1 MVALHE
7 FENGLD
13 VGSCGESGDS
23 LAAVAIVAEVG
34 EGTSWLLVLLPLIS
48 TIPAT
53 GVRVFDG

>member
-13 VGSCGESGDS
+13 VGSFGDS

-34 EGTSWLLVLLPLIS
+34 EGTLWPLVLLPPIPA
-48 TIPAT
+48 IPAT